1 MFTKSIY
8 FKMTTW
14 YVLVL
19 GLVLGSFSIFLYS
32 HFNHT
37 LNKDYNNLLKSKA
50 GDIEEVIS
58 SYGEEDKT
66 EQEKKKGNTSIS
78 TSSVDFLNALR
89 YAVEKN
95 PSDNIFVQIF
105 RPDGKELLH
114 SNNMSLSVILAKMAQ
129 DSLTGNEPYFD
140 TIKITLA
147 KKKSFP
153 LRTFTLP
160 VLGKDRAPYIIQ
172 VSGSLKPI
180 YFALNR
186 LKAAQF
192 IFLPLAML
200 LVIASGVFLTKM
212 ALRPV
217 DDMTSAIRQIT
228 SRNLHLTI
236 ELPETN
242 DEIKRLAETFNT
254 MLIRLNQA
262 FSSQQQLIQDV
273 SHELKTPL
281 TVLKG
286 KQEVALNKKRSLEEY
301 ESVLLVNLEE
311 INKMSQ
317 LVENL
322 LALAR
327 IDNRDSLMMIQP
339 LNLKDTIEQ
348 IINSV
353 KPLAEQKKISL
364 HFLSQ
369 DQILIQADVGQVNRL
384 ISNIVDNAI
393 KYTANNGEV
402 SIRLGREDSFAKIL
416 ISDTGIGMIE
426 NELPRIFDRFYR
438 IDKSRSSPG
447 FGLGLSIAK
456 SIVDAHKGIIEVE
469 SLPGKGTAFTIFLPL
484 VHS

>member
-8 FKMTTW
+8 FKMTAW

-19 GLVLGSFSIFLYS
+19 SLILGTFSLFLYS
-32 HFNHT
+32 HFNHN
-37 LNKDYNNLLKSKA
+37 LNKDYNILLKSKA
-50 GDIEEVIS
+50 GDIEQVIS
-58 SYGEEDKT
+58 SYREEDKS
-66 EQEKKKGNTSIS
+66 ERGEKKEGPASINA
-78 TSSVDFLNALR
+78 DFLNALR

-95 PSDNIFVQIF
+95 PNDNIFVQIF

-114 SNNMSLSVILAKMAQ
+114 SSNMPLSVILAKMTQ
-129 DSLTGNEPYFD
+129 DSITDNKPYFG
-140 TIKITLA
+140 TVKITLA

-160 VLGKDRAPYIIQ
+160 VIGKGRVSYIIQ

-180 YFALNR
+180 YFELNR
-186 LKAAQF
+186 LKAALF
-192 IFLPLAML
+192 IFLPLSIL
-200 LVIASGVFLTKM
+200 LVIASSVFLTKR

-228 SRNLHLTI
+228 AKNLHQII
-236 ELPETN
+236 ELPEAN

-262 FSSQQQLIQDV
+262 FSSQKQLIQDV

-281 TVLKG
+281 TALKG
-286 KQEVALNKKRSLEEY
+286 KQEVTLNKRRSPEEY
-301 ESVLLVNLEE
+301 ESVLSVNLEE

-327 IDNRDSLMMIQP
+327 LENEDHLLNIQSI
-339 LNLKDTIEQ
+339 NLTQAIEQ
-348 IINSV
+348 VINTM
-353 KPLAEQKKISL
+353 KPLANQKKIALLFSSNEQL
-364 HFLSQ
+364 
-369 DQILIQADVGQVNRL
+369 LIEADANQVSRV

-393 KYTANNGEV
+393 KYTPNNGEV
-402 SIRLGREDSFAKIL
+402 NVKLSKDNTHAKIL
-416 ISDTGIGMIE
+416 ISDTGIGITK
-426 NELPRIFDRFYR
+426 NELPHIFDRFYR

-456 SIVDAHKGIIEVE
+456 SIIDIHKGKIKVE
-469 SLPGKGTAFTIFLPL
+469 SLPGEGTAFTVFLPL